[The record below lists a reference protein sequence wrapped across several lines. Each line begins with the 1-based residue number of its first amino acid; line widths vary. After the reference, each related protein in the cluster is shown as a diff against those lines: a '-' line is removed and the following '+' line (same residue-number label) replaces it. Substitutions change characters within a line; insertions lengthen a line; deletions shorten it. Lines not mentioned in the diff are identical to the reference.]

1 MVNTVKKF
9 TLPEFGYEV
18 EIGKFAAQ
26 ADGAVWLKQGGTVV
40 LTTVVES
47 EMEDFLG
54 FFPLSVDYREMFSAA
69 GKIPGGYF
77 KREGRYSDKEVL
89 TSRLIDRA
97 LRPLFP
103 ANFFNQVQVLN
114 TVYSVDKEHMP
125 NTVSLM
131 SASLALMMSK
141 IPFLGPVGVVE
152 IAKIND
158 EWVFSPSY
166 AQAAESKTRIVVAGT
181 KEGVCM
187 LEGSSDGISEADFL
201 NLLQTAHEKIKIQ
214 IKWQEDICKELN
226 VNKPEFKDEKFD
238 WNLWESN
245 ALNFLTEDKL
255 EEVCTKDIEK
265 RKITTKNFKKEFLEV
280 YKDQILSEELSS
292 KRVLY
297 AFDNK
302 FKSLLTDFVL
312 KRGKRVDGRDFDKVR
327 DISVE
332 TCLLPFTHGSALFK
346 RGDTQ
351 ALVSTTLG
359 GGQDEQRF
367 EQLVGDETTSRFLL
381 HYTFPPFSVGE
392 VKPMRG
398 PGRREVGHGSLAAS
412 ALESILPDKDNFP
425 YTIRVTSD
433 ILESCG
439 SSSMATVCGSTMAL
453 MDAGVPI
460 KEMVSGVAMGLFKG
474 SDNNF
479 QVISDL
485 NGFEDAFGWMDFKV
499 AGTDNGITAI
509 QMDIKNKGGL
519 PWEVFE
525 KALKQAKESR
535 NIIMKEMRSVMT
547 EPKKELSDL
556 VPKNEV
562 FKISS
567 NKIGAVIG
575 SGGKTIREIIEKTD
589 TSIDIE
595 DDGTV
600 KIFGTPGAGLEK
612 AVGWVKTL
620 AGQIKDGERYEG
632 KIRRHTDFGMFVELV
647 PGQDGLIHIS
657 AIPKDQQRDMNKFY
671 PLNSIL
677 PVEVAA
683 YDQATGRIRLKIAE

>member
-77 KREGRYSDKEVL
+77 KREGRNSDKEVL

-226 VNKPEFKDEKFD
+226 INKPEFKDEKFD

-255 EEVCTKDIEK
+255 EEVCTKDKQK
-265 RKITTKNFKKEFLEV
+265 RNTIIKNFKQEFLDAH
-280 YKDQILSEELSS
+280 KDQILSEELSS
-292 KRVLY
+292 KKVLY

-312 KRGKRVDGRDFDKVR
+312 KREKRVDGRDFDKVR

-620 AGQIKDGERYEG
+620 AGQIKDGERYDG

>member
-226 VNKPEFKDEKFD
+226 INKPEFKDEKFD

-255 EEVCTKDIEK
+255 EEVCTKDKQK
-265 RKITTKNFKKEFLEV
+265 RNTIIKNFKQEFLDAH
-280 YKDQILSEELSS
+280 KDQILSEELSS
-292 KRVLY
+292 KKVLY

-312 KRGKRVDGRDFDKVR
+312 KREKRVDGRDFDKVR

>member
-226 VNKPEFKDEKFD
+226 INKPEFKDEKFD

-245 ALNFLTEDKL
+245 ALNFLTESKL
-255 EEVCTKDIEK
+255 EEVCTKDKQK
-265 RKITTKNFKKEFLEV
+265 RNTIIKNFKQEFLDAH
-280 YKDQILSEELSS
+280 KDQILSEELSS
-292 KRVLY
+292 KKVLY

-312 KRGKRVDGRDFDKVR
+312 KREKRVDGRDFDKVR

>member
-226 VNKPEFKDEKFD
+226 INKPEFKDEKFD

-245 ALNFLTEDKL
+245 ALNFLTESKL
-255 EEVCTKDIEK
+255 EEVCTKDKQK
-265 RKITTKNFKKEFLEV
+265 RNTIIKNFKQEFLDAH
-280 YKDQILSEELSS
+280 KDQILSEELSS
-292 KRVLY
+292 KKVLY

-312 KRGKRVDGRDFDKVR
+312 KREKRVDGRDFDKVR

-620 AGQIKDGERYEG
+620 AGQIKDGERYDG
-632 KIRRHTDFGMFVELV
+632 KIRRHTDFGMFVQLV
-647 PGQDGLIHIS
+647 PGQDALIHIS
-657 AIPKDQQRDMNKFY
+657 AIPKHQQTDMNKIY